1 MADDTKPFNQNGYLM
16 LNGPDDT
23 LWIPRSSNKSWL
35 TLFYALPREMVE
47 ERKDVFPDHPPGR
60 RSHPHHLVHEGQ

>member
-35 TLFYALPREMVE
+35 TLFYALPRVMVE
-47 ERKDVFPDHPPGR
+47 KQRE
-60 RSHPHHLVHEGQ
+60 

>member
-1 MADDTKPFNQNGYLM
+1 MADDKKQFNQNGYLM

-35 TLFYALPREMVE
+35 TLFYALPRVMVE
-47 ERKDVFPDHPPGR
+47 KQRDIFRYPAAHMMCCEQK
-60 RSHPHHLVHEGQ
+60 SMMN

>member
-1 MADDTKPFNQNGYLM
+1 MQNRNRQHNESGYLM

-35 TLFYALPREMVE
+35 TLFSLLPKEPVQAVNADRTSTSSMT
-47 ERKDVFPDHPPGR
+47 DWD
-60 RSHPHHLVHEGQ
+60 SSL